1 MPGSLRRATSN
12 KAGALIIFIYAAACP
27 AAFGRGHPATAPL
40 GSGPATAI
48 TVPAEAPAAT
58 GESCEGQRSELR
70 KRATAIL
77 GLPEDADLRSP
88 ESFRALIK
96 KHCDL
101 SVNAPANR
109 STSRHGYCE
118 RTYVNILFLI
128 RNSDR
133 QAAEACE
140 LGKRGRE
147 KAASCKQGQDDCFRA
162 VAEIYEQGR
171 EKFKTAQ
178 QTMKK
183 GGEMLDH
190 QILRHRQVARKYA
203 EHLRVIAKAIEDND
217 RGQRALRE
225 ASPASFVPQTAMQRR
240 RAISEEV
247 RRSLNQSV
255 RNTEGRD
262 DLEEML
268 RLSGLDLNPRR
279 IRARATEIDSS
290 SQVTGPVAGQT
301 DFVTTYG
308 GFAGEQL
315 SAMDDAFS
323 VKAVVAQAD
332 QQLGAGAQQLDQ
344 AAQQVRQSLGRSGT
358 IQPETPSPARPG
370 SPQPV
375 AQPVR
380 VDPIPQ
386 RVASSLPAGGS
397 TGASLPLAF
406 TTGASV
412 ASAMKQNS
420 PGTAPSPAS
429 GPAFPAAAA
438 AAPSPASPSRNG
450 RRLAL
455 SPGEAEILAGDMGRT
470 LSEQERRHDE
480 VRLSAGVEPEM
491 DAVAEPPRA
500 MPLASS
506 SPVRIQAAA
515 VSLPAAAAPMADAP
529 RGGGQAA
536 SRAPA
541 SSEATKESAS
551 SEASANALA
560 YADRQLARMEQGRR
574 FTPSLRDQLRRRMA
588 AEYSKN
594 KGNARTAADLF
605 EEMRRGGEQA
615 AAAAITG
622 ESDEQMAA
630 GEMQNETLFSRVHS
644 AHRRLVAKARVAFH

>member
-1 MPGSLRRATSN
+1 MSTR
-12 KAGALIIFIYAAACP
+12 AGALIIFIYAAA
-27 AAFGRGHPATAPL
+27 AFGRGHPADAPL
-40 GSGPATAI
+40 GTRPTAAAPAQ
-48 TVPAEAPAAT
+48 APAAT
-58 GESCEGQRSELR
+58 GEHCDGQRSELR

-88 ESFRALIK
+88 ESFRTLIK

-140 LGKRGRE
+140 LGKKGRE

-162 VAEIYEQGR
+162 VADLYEQGR
-171 EKFKTAQ
+171 EKFKAAQ

-203 EHLRVIAKAIEDND
+203 EHLRVIAKAIEEND
-217 RGQRALRE
+217 RGQRALRA

-240 RAISEEV
+240 TAIEEEV
-247 RRSLNQSV
+247 RKALNQSV
-255 RNTEGRD
+255 RNTEGKD
-262 DLEEML
+262 DVEEML
-268 RLSGLDLNPRR
+268 RISGLDLNPSR
-279 IRARATEIDSS
+279 IRARASEIDAS
-290 SQVTGPVAGQT
+290 SQVTGPVASQT
-301 DFVTTYG
+301 DFQAAYG

-344 AAQQVRQSLGRSGT
+344 AAQQVRQSLGRAGT

-370 SPQPV
+370 SQQP
-375 AQPVR
+375 APQPVR
-380 VDPIPQ
+380 VEPVPQ

-397 TGASLPLAF
+397 TGASLPMAF

-412 ASAMKQNS
+412 ARAMNQGS

-429 GPAFPAAAA
+429 GPAFEAPAAAA
-438 AAPSPASPSRNG
+438 ASPSSPARRG
-450 RRLAL
+450 RGLAL

-470 LSEQERRHDE
+470 LSEREKQHDE
-480 VRLSAGVEPEM
+480 ARFSAGVEPEM
-491 DAVAEPPRA
+491 NSDFESPRAVARA
-500 MPLASS
+500 PS
-506 SPVRIQAAA
+506 SPARSQAAA
-515 VSLPAAAAPMADAP
+515 VSLPAASSVVGASRDSGPS
-529 RGGGQAA
+529 A

-541 SSEATKESAS
+541 SSLAAKEAVS
-551 SEASANALA
+551 SEPGANALA

-588 AEYSKN
+588 ADYAKN

-605 EEMRRGGEQA
+605 EEMRRGDEVAGADAVTVE
-615 AAAAITG
+615 G
-622 ESDEQMAA
+622 DEQMAA
-630 GEMQNETLFSRVHS
+630 GETQNETLFSRVHS